1 MESTILQNVSVS
13 ELRNLI
19 SEAVAE
25 KVKHLSPPQKDPEL
39 ITRAEVVKIL
49 GISLPTLNDWT
60 KRGIIPALRI
70 GSRIRYK
77 KHDVYQ
83 ALNQVETLKYQRG

>member
-1 MESTILQNVSVS
+1 MESTILQNVSVD

-25 KVKHLSPPQKDPEL
+25 KVKHLSPPQTEPEF
-39 ITRAEVVKIL
+39 ITRAQVVEIL

-60 KRGIIPALRI
+60 KRGVIPALRI
-70 GSRIRYK
+70 GSRVRYK
-77 KHDVYQ
+77 KQDVYQ
-83 ALNQVETLKYQRG
+83 ALKQVETLKYQRG

>member
-1 MESTILQNVSVS
+1 MESTILVNVSVS
-13 ELRNLI
+13 ELTQI
-19 SEAVAE
+19 IADAVADQ
-25 KVKHLSPPQKDPEL
+25 VKHLTPPTKDPEL
-39 ITRAEVVKIL
+39 LTRAEVAKIL

-77 KHDVYQ
+77 KPDVYK
-83 ALNQVETLKYQRG
+83 ALNDVDTLKYQRG